1 MRFWHYLF
9 ATLLSVIWCW
19 SESGQFSFQAG
30 IWLLCFLL
38 IFTAACNSSERGTQT
53 DGAAEEASPQT
64 SENGH
69 MVGRDETDTTA
80 LEQTTLNRS
89 QYPDVQR
96 SLYQLFRCAYAQL
109 VLPWYEVPELGDSQP
124 LYAALLRE
132 FNLIV
137 DQIICKAK
145 DFDLSVTSVGCI
157 AIFTQHLHCAKQSD
171 RSPLFISKAEEMAV
185 LRSLSEALIRNLFP
199 PHLWEPNVYSC
210 ALREILA
217 TKVLALVTLLS
228 DPDNLN
234 RLVVS
239 QLDRVPSQSPGERG
253 HDSDRENTTSSTGVE
268 NIEVPEE
275 EVEESP
281 SEDIKAKKKVGNKVM
296 EKVSKLFKPKKKKI
310 KKQEK
315 ELMKRA
321 LHSRRAAVIEADG
334 ASSCDDSV
342 HESEDS
348 DVESD
353 LISLPEDML
362 EFKLSFEMWR
372 VGNWQVTVTEVET
385 EDDALC
391 FTIRLE
397 EKNNPENLHWVV
409 KKTQSEIVEFYN
421 HCRDMSHLPS
431 ISEIVEYTETKFA
444 EDYQEEAKTIFEH
457 FLQVLVEDA
466 ELGHTKL
473 VFRFLCP
480 LNRLLGEEDGDGG
493 VWGLLGGIA
502 SFLNLSQEDDEPN
515 NLKGEE
521 KPHDTR
527 DRCSISDASS
537 QHDELAHAQPEYKHI
552 LQRQYTEMEEEL
564 LVTGSGYSPSSDQID
579 DLKYGKQ
586 DAECSDCLF
595 NEPDQRTLSKRES
608 VGENL
613 AQFAAR
619 TKVIPKIQPAVCSS
633 FDSDGESLGQYENDS
648 LSDCHLTESI
658 NKKEHLT
665 HKKSTDKPKGKEK
678 VCPTKEET
686 RSFPQVQKKTINT
699 PNWEQPEVNKVIFN
713 LLKEISGNSR
723 MLKIIK
729 TALTPFM
736 PLIKKKVNT
745 FLKKLNPSEAQVAN
759 YIDQLRELIWPEM
772 PGSQDPPRSSE
783 DKNKTKE
790 KAMYLISSK
799 FAGYIFSKTDME
811 TLFKILQDTEE
822 NKKLVYMLLLYV
834 LKRFLPAD
842 RILYGLS
849 TLNGKYNV

>member
-9 ATLLSVIWCW
+9 ATILSLAWCL
-19 SESGQFSFQAG
+19 SESGQFSFQAA

-38 IFTAACNSSERGTQT
+38 IFPAAWNRRDRSTQT
-53 DGAAEEASPQT
+53 DGDAVEAT
-64 SENGH
+64 SQISERGH

-80 LEQTTLNRS
+80 LEQTTQNRS
-89 QYPDVQR
+89 QYPNVQR
-96 SLYQLFRCAYAQL
+96 SLHQLFRYVYAQL
-109 VLPWYEVPELGDSQP
+109 VLPWYKIPELGDSQP

-137 DQIICKAK
+137 DQIIYKAK

-157 AIFTQHLHCAKQSD
+157 DIFTRHLHCAKQSD
-171 RSPLFISKAEEMAV
+171 RSPLFISKAEEMAL

-199 PHLWEPNVYSC
+199 PHLWEPNVYNC

-234 RLVVS
+234 RLLVC
-239 QLDRVPSQSPGERG
+239 QLDRVPSESPVGEG
-253 HDSDRENTTSSTGVE
+253 QDSDRENTTSSTGVE
-268 NIEVPEE
+268 NVEVVKE

-281 SEDIKAKKKVGNKVM
+281 SEDVKAKKKGNKVM
-296 EKVSKLFKPKKKKI
+296 EKVSKFFKAKKKKTM
-310 KKQEK
+310 KHEK

-321 LHSRRAAVIEADG
+321 LLSRRAAVIEADG
-334 ASSCDDSV
+334 ASSCDDSI

-353 LISLPEDML
+353 LSSLPEDMM

-372 VGNWQVTVTEVET
+372 VGNWQVNVTEVET
-385 EDDALC
+385 EDDMLC

-431 ISEIVEYTETKFA
+431 ISEIVEHTETKLV
-444 EDYQEEAKTIFEH
+444 EDYEEEAKTIFEQ

-466 ELGHTKL
+466 ELGHTEL

-502 SFLNLSQEDDEPN
+502 SFLNLGQEDDEPN

-521 KPHDTR
+521 KPHDAR
-527 DRCSISDASS
+527 DRCSISDASP
-537 QHDELAHAQPEYKHI
+537 QHDELAHAQPEDMHI
-552 LQRQYTEMEEEL
+552 LQRQYPEMEEEL
-564 LVTGSGYSPSSDQID
+564 LDTDSGYSPSSNQTD
-579 DLKYGKQ
+579 DLKHGQ
-586 DAECSDCLF
+586 HCAEYSDCLS
-595 NEPDQRTLSKRES
+595 NESDQRTSSKRES

-619 TKVIPKIQPAVCSS
+619 TKVIPKIQPAVYSS
-633 FDSDGESLGQYENDS
+633 FDSDSEGQYENDS
-648 LSDCHLTESI
+648 LSDCHLIESM

-665 HKKSTDKPKGKEK
+665 CKKSTDKPKGKEK
-678 VCPTKEET
+678 VYQTKEET
-686 RSFPQVQKKTINT
+686 RSLPQVQKKTIKT
-699 PNWEQPEVNKVIFN
+699 PNWAQPEVNKVIFN
-713 LLKEISGNSR
+713 LLKEISGNSC

-759 YIDQLRELIWPEM
+759 YIDQLCELIWPEM
-772 PGSQDPPRSSE
+772 PVSQDPPRSSE
-783 DKNKTKE
+783 DKNETKE
-790 KAMYLISSK
+790 KAMHLISSK
-799 FAGYIFSKTDME
+799 FAGYPIFSKTDVE
-811 TLFKILQDTEE
+811 TVFKILQDTEE
-822 NKKLVYMLLLYV
+822 NKKLVYMLLLHL

-842 RILYGLS
+842 LILHGLS
-849 TLNGKYNV
+849 KLNGKYSV

>member
-1 MRFWHYLF
+1 MCFWHYLF
-9 ATLLSVIWCW
+9 ATIVSLTWYL
-19 SESGQFSFQAG
+19 SESGQLSFLAG

-38 IFTAACNSSERGTQT
+38 IFPAACNRSERSTQT
-53 DGAAEEASPQT
+53 DGTAEEASFQT
-64 SENGH
+64 SESGH
-69 MVGRDETDTTA
+69 MAGRDETDTTA
-80 LEQTTLNRS
+80 LKQTTLNRS
-89 QYPDVQR
+89 QYPNVQR
-96 SLYQLFRCAYAQL
+96 SLHQLFRCAYAQL
-109 VLPWYEVPELGDSQP
+109 VLPWYMVPELGDSQP

-157 AIFTQHLHCAKQSD
+157 DIFTQHLHCAKQSD
-171 RSPLFISKAEEMAV
+171 RSPLFISKAEEMV
-185 LRSLSEALIRNLFP
+185 FLRSLSEALIHNLFP
-199 PHLWEPNVYSC
+199 LHLWEPNVYRC

-234 RLVVS
+234 RLVVC
-239 QLDRVPSQSPGERG
+239 QLDRVPFESPVGEG
-253 HDSDRENTTSSTGVE
+253 HDSDRENTISSTGVE
-268 NIEVPEE
+268 NVEVLKE

-281 SEDIKAKKKVGNKVM
+281 SEDIKAKKKGNKVM
-296 EKVSKLFKPKKKKI
+296 EKVSKFFKPKKKKLQ
-310 KKQEK
+310 KKEK

-321 LHSRRAAVIEADG
+321 LLSRRAAVIEADG
-334 ASSCDDSV
+334 ASSCDDSI

-348 DVESD
+348 DVESCSS
-353 LISLPEDML
+353 SLPEDMM

-372 VGNWQVTVTEVET
+372 VGNWHVTVTKVET
-385 EDDALC
+385 EDETLC
-391 FTIRLE
+391 FTVRLE
-397 EKNNPENLHWVV
+397 EKSNPENLHWVV
-409 KKTQSEIVEFYN
+409 KKTQSEIVEFY

-431 ISEIVEYTETKFA
+431 ISEIVEHTETKLV

-457 FLQVLVEDA
+457 FLQVLVDDA
-466 ELGHTKL
+466 ELGRTEL

-502 SFLNLSQEDDEPN
+502 SFLDPGQEDDEPN

-521 KPHDTR
+521 KPYDAR
-527 DRCSISDASS
+527 DRCSISDASP
-537 QHDELAHAQPEYKHI
+537 QHDELAHAQPEDTHT
-552 LQRQYTEMEEEL
+552 LQRQYLETEEEL
-564 LVTGSGYSPSSDQID
+564 LVTDSGHSPSTDQTD
-579 DLKYGKQ
+579 DLKCGKQ
-586 DAECSDCLF
+586 YAEHS
-595 NEPDQRTLSKRES
+595 ERES

-619 TKVIPKIQPAVCSS
+619 TKVIPKIQPAVYSS
-633 FDSDGESLGQYENDS
+633 FDSDSESLGQYENDS
-648 LSDCHLTESI
+648 LSDCRLNESI

-665 HKKSTDKPKGKEK
+665 RKKSTDKPKGKEK
-678 VCPTKEET
+678 VYQTKEET
-686 RSFPQVQKKTINT
+686 RSSPQVQKKTVNT
-699 PNWEQPEVNKVIFN
+699 PNWAQPEVNKVIFD

-759 YIDQLRELIWPEM
+759 YIDQLRELIWPEI
-772 PGSQDPPRSSE
+772 PVSQDPPRSSE
-783 DKNKTKE
+783 NKNETME
-790 KAMYLISSK
+790 KAMHLISSK
-799 FAGYIFSKTDME
+799 LAGYPIFSKTDVEIM
-811 TLFKILQDTEE
+811 FKILQDTEE
-822 NKKLVYMLLLYV
+822 NKKLVYILLLYL
-834 LKRFLPAD
+834 LKRFLPGD
-842 RILYGLS
+842 VILNGLS
-849 TLNGKYNV
+849 KLNGKYSV